1 MLKNISLLL
10 SLFLLYSCATAP
22 LIPEDYDGPI
32 AHVYDTVTN
41 VKNSNAHFFELD
53 KVDGKRIDS
62 SIGSSLSASHGQGF
76 FLTVVRESRN
86 VPAGT
91 EMRLTLLGMRKYA
104 APIQE
109 IVNGSFKV
117 HGDVIF
123 TPEADKQ
130 YTVNGGL
137 SKKYSAIWIEDQ
149 DGNIV
154 TDKVERGK

>member
-1 MLKNISLLL
+1 MSKNITLLFT
-10 SLFLLYSCATAP
+10 LFFLFSCATAP

-32 AHVYDTVTN
+32 AHVHDTVTN
-41 VKNSNAHFFELD
+41 IKNSNAHFFELD
-53 KVDGKRIDS
+53 KVDGKRIES

-76 FLTVVRESRN
+76 LLTVVRESRD
-86 VPAGT
+86 VPAGA
-91 EMRLTLLGMRKYA
+91 EMKLTLLGMRKYA

-117 HGDVIF
+117 HGDVMF
-123 TPEADKQ
+123 TPEPDKQ
-130 YTVNGGL
+130 YTVNGEL

-154 TDKVERGK
+154 TDKVERPN